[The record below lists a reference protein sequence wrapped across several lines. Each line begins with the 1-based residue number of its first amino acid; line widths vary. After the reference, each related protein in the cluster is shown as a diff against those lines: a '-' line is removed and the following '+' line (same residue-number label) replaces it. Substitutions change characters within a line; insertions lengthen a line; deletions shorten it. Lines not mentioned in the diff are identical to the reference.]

1 MGVTFC
7 KLPLNFG
14 DLLSEDVE
22 NCRLNSCS
30 EKDSID
36 QYLNL
41 LISTS
46 PGELAYDKS
55 FGCEI
60 FSLDFERI
68 TSRTRW
74 EGQFTEYIK
83 DAIVKNEKRLINVD
97 VKVHI
102 DDKVRQDTVFET
114 STIKKRTQIYVT
126 ANLVHTGEKCC
137 FYYVLYLGP
146 ISTK

>member
-1 MGVTFC
+1 MGATYC

-22 NCRLNSCS
+22 NSHLNSCS
-30 EKDSID
+30 EKESID

-83 DAIVKNEKRLINVD
+83 EAIVQHEKRLTNVD
-97 VKVHI
+97 VKVQI

-114 STIKKRTQIYVT
+114 STIKKRTQVFVT
-126 ANLVHTGEKCC
+126 ANLVHTGEKCS